1 MRADWNRRAREDAN
15 YYVAFGRRDQD
26 ESEFL
31 SSAADVVRDMEG
43 ELKRLSGEVSPSS
56 RRALEIGC
64 GPGRLMRPLSRHFGE
79 IHGIDISDELVAQ
92 AREKLRDIPWAF
104 AHHANGSDLAQF
116 PSDHFD
122 FVYSYAVFQ
131 HIPSAEIVYSYLRE
145 TVRVLK
151 PGGVA
156 RLQINSLPTSER
168 PPADQVDPTWEGV
181 CISAGDVQ
189 RFTRDHGVRL
199 MALTGVDT
207 QYLWTTWQKPPAH
220 EAVPDTAA
228 CRIRHVLNS
237 YSDPAVP
244 ASGSLARAIIEIENL
259 PSACDLM
266 TLEIFM
272 DGVSCAANYAGPR
285 LNGISQ
291 LNVYLPEGVR
301 TGLVPLRIE
310 WHGQPLCPE
319 AVMRVVPPG
328 PFFPRLVSVS
338 DGVNLL
344 SPRRIGSG
352 TLKAIIQEVDSIA
365 GFTATVDGLPVRDV
379 QGFRADPRLLR
390 YEVNFRPPRSLKA
403 GGQHL
408 LEIRIGDRILT
419 RTEIEVV

>member
-43 ELKRLSGEVSPSS
+43 ELKRLSPETPISA

-79 IHGIDISDELVAQ
+79 IHGVDVSDEIIAR

-156 RLQINSLPTSER
+156 RLQINSLPGAER
-168 PPADQVDPTWEGV
+168 PHADGVDPTWEGV

-189 RFTRDHGVRL
+189 RFTREQGIRL

-220 EAVPDTAA
+220 ETVPDSST

-244 ASGSLARAIIEIENL
+244 ATGWLARAIIEIENL
-259 PSACDLM
+259 PSACDLHS
-266 TLEIFM
+266 LEIFV
-272 DGVSCAANYAGPR
+272 DGVACAANYAGPR
-285 LNGISQ
+285 LNGLCQ
-291 LNVYLPEGVR
+291 LNVYLPEGMR

-310 WHGQPLCPE
+310 WHGQPLCPD
-319 AVMRVVPPG
+319 AIMRVVPPG
-328 PFFPRLVSVS
+328 PCFPRLVSVS

-344 SPRRIGSG
+344 SPHRIGSG
-352 TLKAIIQEVDSIA
+352 ILKAIVQEVESIE
-365 GFTATVDGLPVRDV
+365 GFAATVDGLPVRDV
-379 QGFRADPRLLR
+379 EAFRTDPRASR
-390 YEVNFRPPRSLKA
+390 YEVNFRLPRELES
-403 GGQHL
+403 GGHHV
-408 LEIRIGDRILT
+408 LEIRLGARVLT
-419 RTEIEVV
+419 RTGIEVV

>member
-1 MRADWNRRAREDAN
+1 MRADWNRRALEDAN

-31 SSAADVVRDMEG
+31 SSAADVVRDLEG
-43 ELKRLSGEVSPSS
+43 EIKRLPAETAPSS

-79 IHGIDISDELVAQ
+79 IHGVDVSDEIIAR

-116 PSDHFD
+116 PSNHFD

-131 HIPSAEIVYSYLRE
+131 HIPSAEIVYSYLRD

-156 RLQINSLPTSER
+156 RLQLNSLPVTER
-168 PPADQVDPTWEGV
+168 PHANGV
-181 CISAGDVQ
+181 CTTWDGVRISAGDVQ
-189 RFTRDHGVRL
+189 RFTRERGVRL

-207 QYLWTTWQKPPAH
+207 QYLWTTWQKPPAS
-220 EAVPDTAA
+220 EPVPDQNS

-244 ASGSLARAIIEIENL
+244 ASGWLARAIIEIENL
-259 PSACDLM
+259 PSACDLHS
-266 TLEIFM
+266 LEIFV
-272 DGVSCAANYAGPR
+272 DGVACAGNYVGPPS
-285 LNGISQ
+285 NGLSQ

-301 TGLVPLRIE
+301 TGLLPLRVE
-310 WHGQPLCPE
+310 WRGLRLCPD
-319 AVMRVVPPG
+319 AILRVVPPG
-328 PFFPRLVSVS
+328 PSFPRLVSVS

-344 SPRRIGSG
+344 SPQRVGSG
-352 TLKAIIQEVDSIA
+352 TMKAIVQEVESISA
-365 GFTATVDGLPVRDV
+365 VTATIDGFPARDV
-379 QGFRADPRLLR
+379 DAFRTDPRASR
-390 YEVNFRPPRSLKA
+390 YEVNFRLPRKSDQA
-403 GGQHL
+403 GSHV
-408 LEIRIGDRILT
+408 LEIRAGARLLT
-419 RTEIEVV
+419 RIGIEVV